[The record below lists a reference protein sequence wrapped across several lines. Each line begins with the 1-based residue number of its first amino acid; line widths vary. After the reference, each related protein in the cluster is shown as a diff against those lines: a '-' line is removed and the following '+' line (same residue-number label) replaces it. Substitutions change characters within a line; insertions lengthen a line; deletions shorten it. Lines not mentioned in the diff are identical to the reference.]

1 LFQTQSRSK
10 AQTSGG
16 HFHDTPVIIFSVVP
30 MNGRIVRLSYK
41 PAPKFKPRKRKPRT
55 AWFQDP
61 ATRAELNALSISD
74 AD

>member
-16 HFHDTPVIIFSVVP
+16 HFHDTPVIIFFVVP
-30 MNGRIVRLSYK
+30 MDGLSYK
-41 PAPKFKPRKRKPRT
+41 PAPKFKPRKRKPST